1 MHTRCPDCQ
10 TRYPIT
16 AAQLRAGRG
25 EARCEHCD
33 RVFDAL
39 AGLEQTA
46 GGSVPPVLSVRSNQ
60 PVKIP
65 ELTRHSEVG
74 SADKADSLFSLTA
87 DTRPGVRKNRPRPAA
102 PKPHVIPWNTL
113 TLALLLLLWIQYL
126 FFEGGRLVQNAQL
139 RPTLEQLCAA
149 LGCVLPAYKDVR
161 LIRAGHASLQKS
173 PQSDEAYEFKLVISN
188 QASLPQAFPR
198 LHLLLG
204 EIDGL
209 TTATRIFEPSEYLAR
224 RDRETLMMSGKTY
237 EIRLLLQAPGRSIGS
252 YQFTII

>member
-25 EARCEHCD
+25 EAHCEHCN

-46 GGSVPPVLSVRSNQ
+46 SGGVPPVLSVRSTP

-65 ELTRHSEVG
+65 EPIRNGE
-74 SADKADSLFSLTA
+74 ADKADSLFSLTA
-87 DTRPGVRKNRPRPAA
+87 DTRPAVRKNRPRPAA
-102 PKPHVIPWNTL
+102 PKPQAIPWNTL

-139 RPTLEQLCAA
+139 RPVLEQLCAA
-149 LGCVLPAYKDVR
+149 LGCALPEYKDVR
-161 LIRAGHASLQKS
+161 LIRADHASLQKS
-173 PQSDEAYEFKLVISN
+173 PQSDEAYEFRLVISN
-188 QASLPQAFPR
+188 QASLPQSFPR
-198 LHLLLG
+198 LRLILG
-204 EIDGL
+204 EIDGQ
-209 TTATRIFEPSEYLAR
+209 TTATRIFEPSEYLTR
-224 RDRETLMMSGKTY
+224 LEKGTLMLSGKAY